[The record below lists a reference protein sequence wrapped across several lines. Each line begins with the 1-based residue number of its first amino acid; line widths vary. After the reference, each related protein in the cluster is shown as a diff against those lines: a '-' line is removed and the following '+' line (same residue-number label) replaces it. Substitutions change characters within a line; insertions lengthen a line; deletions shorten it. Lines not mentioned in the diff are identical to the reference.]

1 MLNSITDH
9 RLLVTGRRS
18 RVADPRSPI
27 PGHLPVLDARLR
39 SVDEDATIA
48 TPMTD
53 ELTPSQAA
61 ARIGATTR
69 SVQRWIARGILPARR
84 VGGRWRVASDA
95 LVAFTATE
103 VRTTAADERTAAADE
118 RATAA
123 DERAAAIEG
132 RAAAAGGQR
141 SNRAGNIAGT
151 TGPIRRLFI
160 ANRGEIATRIARTA
174 TRLGM
179 AALIPGEDALPVVDL
194 LDADAVVAAARHVG
208 ADAIHPG
215 YGFLAE
221 SAAFASAV
229 QQAGIVWVG
238 PPSEA
243 IATMGDKAAARR
255 LAVTLGIPVLSGYDG
270 EAQDDSALLAAAAA
284 IGAPLIVKPAAGGG
298 GKGMRIVRDLAPSS
312 LGPELA
318 AARRTAASA
327 FGDERLILERLV
339 EGARHVEVQVLFDA
353 VGRGVALGDRDC
365 SIQRRH
371 QKVLEEAPAPDLT
384 GRTRH
389 ALAEAAL
396 RLAAAVGYRNV
407 GTCEFLV
414 ADDGS
419 WYFLEMNTR
428 LQVEHPVT
436 EEVIGRD
443 LVADQLAIAG
453 GATLSDLAFDPLRPT
468 GATRGHATRGHAI
481 EVRLYAE
488 DADNDFLP
496 SMGTVRAID
505 WPGGDAIRVE
515 PGIDVGTEVGPRFDP
530 LLAKIVARG
539 SDRAE
544 ALARLTTALDETVV
558 LGLTTNLRFLRWLVR
573 QPAVVRGLA
582 RTDSLAAIW
591 PPPDHGALISIPDRA
606 WSTAAARFPALGSAA
621 GDPFARPFRINA
633 PPAIRLATDGE
644 VRTVVVERADPG
656 AATATVQAA
665 DVVHVDV
672 GGRSVAFRLAP
683 PPESG
688 RAVGAATSASASG
701 RSGPGDTGGAG
712 AAVLT
717 APMPGRVVEV
727 RARNGDLVEASQP
740 IVVLEAMK
748 MEHVVPAPIAGRLV
762 ELAVAVADQV
772 TRGQRLGSIEPV
784 EA

>member
-1 MLNSITDH
+1 MDGG
-9 RLLVTGRRS
+9 LLRVSRR
-18 RVADPRSPI
+18 V
-27 PGHLPVLDARLR
+27 RLR
-39 SVDEDATIA
+39 LTRADATIA

-61 ARIGATTR
+61 ARIGTTTR

-95 LVAFTATE
+95 LVAFTATDG
-103 VRTTAADERTAAADE
+103 RTD
-118 RATAA
+118 
-123 DERAAAIEG
+123 
-132 RAAAAGGQR
+132 AAGGR
-141 SNRAGNIAGT
+141 RTDAAGRRRTSPVGGIARDVA
-151 TGPIRRLFI
+151 PIRRLFI

-174 TRLGM
+174 KRL
-179 AALIPGEDALPVVDL
+179 AIAVLIPGEDALPAVDL
-194 LDADAVVAAARHVG
+194 LDAHAVVAAARRAG

-229 QQAGIVWVG
+229 EQAGIVWVG
-238 PPSEA
+238 PPPEA
-243 IATMGDKAAARR
+243 IQAMGDKAAARR
-255 LAVTLGIPVLSGYDG
+255 LAATLGIPVLPGYDG
-270 EAQDDSALLAAAAA
+270 AAQDDAVLLAAAAE
-284 IGAPLIVKPAAGGG
+284 IGAPLIVKPAGGGG
-298 GKGMRIVRDLAPSS
+298 GKGMRIVRDLAPAS

-327 FGDERLILERLV
+327 FGDDRLILERLV

-371 QKVLEEAPAPDLT
+371 QKVLEEAPAPDLAD
-384 GRTRH
+384 RTRR
-389 ALAEAAL
+389 ALAEAAV

-414 ADDGS
+414 ADGGT

-436 EEVIGRD
+436 EEVTDRD

-453 GATLSDLAFDPLRPT
+453 GATLADLALDPLRPT
-468 GATRGHATRGHAI
+468 GATRGHAI

-488 DADNDFLP
+488 DADGDFLP
-496 SMGTVRAID
+496 SMGTVLAID

-515 PGIDVGTEVGPRFDP
+515 SGIEVGTEVGPRFDP

-539 SDRAE
+539 GDRAE

-558 LGLTTNLRFLRWLVR
+558 LGLTTNLRFLRWIVR
-573 QPAVVRGLA
+573 QPAVVTAGLA

-591 PPPDHGALISIPDRA
+591 PPTDHGALMSTPDRA
-606 WSTAAARFPALGSAA
+606 WSTAAAQFAELGGAA

-633 PPAIRLATDGE
+633 PPAIRLAADGE
-644 VRTVVVERADPG
+644 VRTVVVAPADRG
-656 AATATVQAA
+656 AATATVRAG
-665 DVVHVDV
+665 DVVYVEV
-672 GGRSVAFRLAP
+672 GGRSVEFRLAP
-683 PPESG
+683 PPDSG
-688 RAVGAATSASASG
+688 RAVGAATRTSVSG
-701 RSGPGDTGGAG
+701 EPGPGDTGGAG
-712 AAVLT
+712 AAVMT

-727 RARNGDLVEASQP
+727 RARNGDLVEAGQP

-772 TRGQRLGSIEPV
+772 TRGQQLGSIEPV